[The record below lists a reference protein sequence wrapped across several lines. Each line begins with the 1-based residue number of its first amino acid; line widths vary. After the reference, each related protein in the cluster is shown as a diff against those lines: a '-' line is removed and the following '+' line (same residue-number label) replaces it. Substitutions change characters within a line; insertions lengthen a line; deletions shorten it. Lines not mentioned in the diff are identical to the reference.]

1 MQQLFELNL
10 NKIRLHFEGR
20 HSANCGVW
28 LYICTMAKIGIIGAG
43 ISGLT
48 AAYKL
53 LLDGHAV
60 TVWESSDKYGGA
72 IQSNRSGEWLAEA
85 GPNSIQDSDASV
97 AELVNALGLEN
108 RLLEASTE
116 AKRRYIV
123 RDGRPVLVPY
133 SFASAITT
141 PLFSLSAKFS
151 VLKEP
156 FRAGK
161 SGFKPA
167 TDKSKLDSVK
177 IASNAEN
184 GSRMS
189 SQPTQMS
196 ENPDESLADF
206 VRRQLGQEFLDYAI
220 NPMVGGIYAGKPE
233 KLSVKHAFPKVW
245 SLENEFGSLIK
256 GAIGRMKERRKSSEP
271 KHQKRVLSFP
281 DGLAELTDALSQKL
295 SDNLKLKALISKITR
310 HSDNKYSLIINGTET
325 DHFDHIIY
333 AGTTWGLSRIQFQ
346 NFDGSPPEILTD
358 MTHAPVYSVTLG
370 FNRDQVRHPLDGFGV
385 LVPEVEKM
393 NILGCLFTSSI
404 FPGRAPDN
412 GVTLTTFVGGMR
424 QPELVDLDQ
433 ESLLNVVKRDL
444 NSLLGLTGEPQFTD
458 ITRWSKAIP
467 QYEIGFGNYLKSMHE
482 IESLNKGFH
491 FLGNYKNGISLDASI
506 KSAWKFSI

>member
-1 MQQLFELNL
+1 
-10 NKIRLHFEGR
+10 
-20 HSANCGVW
+20 
-28 LYICTMAKIGIIGAG
+28 MAKIGIIGAG

-48 AAYKL
+48 AGYKL

-72 IQSNRSGEWLAEA
+72 IQSTRSGEWLAEA

-97 AELVNALGLEN
+97 SELVNALGLGN

-123 RDGRPVLVPY
+123 RDGYPVLVPY
-133 SFASAITT
+133 SILSAIIT
-141 PLFSLSAKFS
+141 PLFSFSAKLG

-161 SGFKPA
+161 SGYKSA
-167 TDKSKLDSVK
+167 TDQSGLNSVK
-177 IASNAEN
+177 VASNEEN

-189 SQPTQMS
+189 SQPPQTS
-196 ENPDESLADF
+196 EEPDESLADF
-206 VRRQLGQEFLDYAI
+206 VRRRLGQEFLDYAI

-233 KLSVKHAFPKVW
+233 KLSVKHAFSKVW

-256 GAIGRMKERRKSSEP
+256 GAIGRMKERRKSTEP

-281 DGLAELTDALSQKL
+281 DGLSELTDALSQKL
-295 SDNLKLKALISKITR
+295 SDHLELSALISKITR
-310 HSDNKYSLIINGTET
+310 HSDNTYSLIINGAETER
-325 DHFDHIIY
+325 FDHIIY
-333 AGTTWGLSRIQFQ
+333 AGTTWGLSRILFED
-346 NFDGSPPEILTD
+346 FDGMRPEDLSD
-358 MTHAPVYSVTLG
+358 LTHAPVYSVTLG
-370 FNRDQVRHPLDGFGV
+370 FNRDQVRHPVDGFGV
-385 LVPEVEKM
+385 LVPEVEEL

-404 FPGRAPDN
+404 FPGRAPDD

-424 QPELVDLDQ
+424 QPDLVDLDRD
-433 ESLLNVVKRDL
+433 SLLNLVKKDL
-444 NSLLGLTGEPQFTD
+444 DLLLGITGDPQFVD

-467 QYEIGFGNYLKSMHE
+467 QYEIGFNNYLNKMNE
-482 IESLNKGFH
+482 IEQSNRGFH

-506 KSAWKFSI
+506 KSAWNFAL